1 MESDEGPRPQVLSFP
16 SQHPTRLLET
26 YVKRSL
32 SLTPE
37 TPGFET
43 PRAKPGKWSSL
54 VARQTRIGGHDSFC
68 TVCPPHGTAEV
79 GPTEPDPAEED
90 EPLEPVAQP
99 EQKPKKI
106 SKRKKILQC
115 IAGLFS
121 RNASG
126 KKLEVESEP
135 EKLGRKKS
143 TRKNSLKSSGNQ
155 EAKFTPVNRPFPL
168 AGYDADHK
176 LNILSVEPPNAYY
189 ETVSEELANI
199 VKEVKESPR
208 TEGYTTVAQVFEKSI
223 RAATEEEIIKKIV
236 ELLKEQ
242 GNDIDE
248 KLAKN
253 SNVNT
258 FYQMLCYGYF
268 QQLADCYVEGE
279 TPEPLPAGTGD
290 PALVRFAFTLD
301 FTAKLAL
308 LYNNALC
315 RIVDFG
321 IQYLHDRFTQIN
333 MQKNDT
339 STESQE
345 QDADIPDLD

>member
-1 MESDEGPRPQVLSFP
+1 MENDGGPRPQVLSFP

-32 SLTPE
+32 SITPE
-37 TPGFET
+37 TPGVEP
-43 PRAKPGKWSSL
+43 PRAKLGEWSSL
-54 VARQTRIGGHDSFC
+54 VESQIRIGGHDISS
-68 TVCPPHGTAEV
+68 TVWPPHGIAEV
-79 GPTEPDPAEED
+79 GPAEED
-90 EPLEPVAQP
+90 EPLDPVAQP

-115 IAGLFS
+115 FAGLFS

-126 KKLEVESEP
+126 KKQEMESEQ

-143 TRKNSLKSSGNQ
+143 TRKSSLKSSGIQ

-168 AGYDADHK
+168 AGYDTDHK
-176 LNILSVEPPNAYY
+176 LNILSVEPPNTYY

-208 TEGYTTVAQVFEKSI
+208 NEGYTTVAQVFEKSTK
-223 RAATEEEIIKKIV
+223 AATEEEIIKRIV

-242 GNDIDE
+242 GKDIDE
-248 KLAKN
+248 KLAMN
-253 SNVNT
+253 SNVST
-258 FYQMLCYGYF
+258 FFQMLSYGRF
-268 QQLADCYVEGE
+268 QQLADCYVDVE
-279 TPEPLPAGTGD
+279 TPGPLPAGTGD

-321 IQYLHDRFTQIN
+321 VQYLHDRFTQID
-333 MQKNDT
+333 MQKNDM

-345 QDADIPDLD
+345 QDADVPDLD